1 MMTMPLAK
9 KGKHEKIMGRRLEE
23 EMEEAG
29 DDRCQQNLQHSMY
42 VGDAL
47 ESKHRDEL
55 ELELE
60 LGNYPPRN
68 ALVTSTR

>member
-1 MMTMPLAK
+1 M
-9 KGKHEKIMGRRLEE
+9 RRLWGW
-23 EMEEAG
+23 EEAG

-42 VGDAL
+42 AGNAL

-55 ELELE
+55 ELELA